1 MGFSGRRRS
10 EAPVARPTTWRP
22 EVGGDGFMISAPI
35 SRRTIAEITDALV
48 PALQAQGLVRS
59 AYPSKDLR
67 DTLFEF
73 R

>member
-1 MGFSGRRRS
+1 
-10 EAPVARPTTWRP
+10 
-22 EVGGDGFMISAPI
+22 MISAPI
-35 SRRTIAEITDALV
+35 SRCTIAEIPDALV